1 MLVDTRDV
9 PMMVVVRTKTDLVS
23 SQRKVSCYLL
33 VYFMNIMLLVSFL
46 IMRSSHFPLPCSLDA
61 ISVVGG
67 GGPKTDEMKLS
78 YRPLQV

>member
-23 SQRKVSCYLL
+23 SQRKVPCYLL

-46 IMRSSHFPLPCSLDA
+46 IMRSSHFLLPCFLDVN
-61 ISVVGG
+61 SVVGG
-67 GGPKTDEMKLS
+67 GGPKETTS
-78 YRPLQV
+78 